1 MTDGIP
7 KGRYLLKSGV
17 EVLPEPSG
25 GVLLQRDPLRA
36 IRLNA
41 IGCRMLREAA
51 TGLELAPSHP
61 PYAHASAETLAF
73 LDLLFQ
79 AEILEWVP
87 PQAAFEPLVSIV
99 VPVYNRADEIGACI
113 ESLLDL
119 DYPPARR
126 EIIVVDDG
134 SRDHTAAVVR
144 RYDVRLLAMSGNCG
158 QSAARNRG
166 VRAAA
171 GEIVAFIDSDC
182 TAEPRWLRDLL
193 PYFSDPRIALVG
205 GRVDAHDRQSWLDR
219 YETTHS
225 ALNMGAKVRL
235 GAAPHSDFYVPTCN
249 MLVRRQAFEAVGGLD
264 EGLRVGED
272 VDLCWRLK
280 AKGCRGLYVPSGP
293 VRHRHRNRFWSN
305 FKRRYEYGTSEAV
318 LYERHPEVNKRFP
331 WQTAGLA
338 LIWLAVAG
346 LLARS
351 WITLPAGA
359 LVLLFEGVFKHRH
372 LQKKFGLQVAFGA
385 VIMAAVRS
393 HTTLAHYLSYYWI
406 RYYLSAGIL
415 LTVLF
420 PAIWPLTGA
429 LALFPTLV
437 EYFRKRPLL
446 SFPLFGF
453 FFWMEQIF
461 YQIGVVCGCWRTGSW
476 RLYGVTFIHSGS
488 RPAGWFSFLNRLR
501 MRWRGEARL
510 SSEKG

>member
-1 MTDGIP
+1 MTDGMPI
-7 KGRYLLKSGV
+7 GRYLLKPGV
-17 EVLPEPSG
+17 EILPDPSG
-25 GVLLQRDPLRA
+25 GILLQRDPLRA
-36 IRLNA
+36 IRFNA
-41 IGCRMLREAA
+41 TGYRLLREAV
-51 TGLELAPSHP
+51 TGFELAPSKP
-61 PYAHASAETLAF
+61 PYDHASAETLRF
-73 LDLLFQ
+73 VDLLFQ
-79 AEILEWVP
+79 AEILEWIP
-87 PQAAFEPLVSIV
+87 PAEFEPLVSIV
-99 VPVYNRADEIGACI
+99 VPVYNRADEIGSCI

-144 RYDVRLLAMSGNCG
+144 RYDVRLLAMPGNSG

-166 VRAAA
+166 VRSAA

-182 TAEPRWLRDLL
+182 TAERRWLRDLL

-225 ALNMGAKVRL
+225 ALNMGPKIRL

-249 MLVRRQAFEAVGGLD
+249 LLVRRQAFEAVGGLD
-264 EGLRVGED
+264 ERLRVGED

-293 VRHRHRNRFWSN
+293 VRHRHRNRFWSS
-305 FKRRYEYGTSEAV
+305 FKRRYDYGTSEAM
-318 LYERHPEVNKRFP
+318 LYARHPGVAKRFP

-338 LIWLAVAG
+338 LIGLAIAG

-351 WITLPAGA
+351 WIVLPVGA
-359 LVLLFEGVFKHRH
+359 LVLILEGVFKQRD
-372 LQKKFGLQVAFGA
+372 LQKKFGLQVAWGP
-385 VIMAAVRS
+385 VIRAAVKS
-393 HTTLAHYLSYYWI
+393 HGTLAYYLSYYWI
-406 RYYLSAGIL
+406 RYYLAAGIL
-415 LTVLF
+415 MTALL
-420 PAIWPLTGA
+420 PSIWPLTGA

-437 EYFRKRPLL
+437 DYFRKRPLL
-446 SFPLFGF
+446 AFPLFGF

-461 YQIGVVCGCWRTGSW
+461 YQIGVVCGCRRTGSW
-476 RLYGVTFIHSGS
+476 RLYGVTFVRSGA
-488 RPAGWFSFLNRLR
+488 RPAGRFSFLGRLGV
-501 MRWRGEARL
+501 RWRGGARL